1 MGERLNEDSI
11 DEENNTVQ
19 SVNKRLSEDIQLFRD
34 GNMLGEVVKTA
45 KSGGK
50 EQPLP
55 LIGSGASIM
64 PDMKFGWK
72 PK

>member
-1 MGERLNEDSI
+1 
-11 DEENNTVQ
+11 
-19 SVNKRLSEDIQLFRD
+19 
-34 GNMLGEVVKTA
+34 MLGEVVKTA

-72 PK
+72 PKQEISGAPIPLYYNYE